1 LFQAAMPT
9 SFCSAAPGWA
19 GAGAAAGA
27 LESAWA
33 ILVAVSLSA
42 RTHMPAE
49 AISTS
54 AAHTSVRIISLR
66 IEI

>member
-1 LFQAAMPT
+1 
-9 SFCSAAPGWA
+9 
-19 GAGAAAGA
+19 

-33 ILVAVSLSA
+33 IFIAVSLSA
-42 RTHMPAE
+42 RTQMPAE

-54 AAHTSVRIISLR
+54 AAHTSVRIISLL